1 MGDSPRHEN
10 RSDDVAR
17 AQEVIRVLRAKIA
30 IIADTV
36 PKVAKRAAPANDD
49 PQKRRVQYWEI
60 IADNLSKAGW
70 SWGCVAAVD
79 SDGEQSGLLT
89 HTAMTESA
97 SLFARMKSSLRFS
110 NLKES
115 RTNHFAS

>member
-1 MGDSPRHEN
+1 ME
-10 RSDDVAR
+10 
-17 AQEVIRVLRAKIA
+17 L
-30 IIADTV
+30 
-36 PKVAKRAAPANDD
+36 
-49 PQKRRVQYWEI
+49 
-60 IADNLSKAGW
+60 
-70 SWGCVAAVD
+70 GCVAAVD